1 MLKNMTNDHFQET
14 KTVPAKNR
22 TKIKTIR
29 PLVTR
34 LRFQLLGGL
43 LICVLLPTV
52 LRVGQLDV
60 RIQDTAFYA
69 AIGAALSLV
78 FGLFLIRRLSDY
90 PGVKSGSH
98 VLVSI
103 SLPFGL
109 MAAAFLFFRLDYSRF
124 VFIASYLLSLAWFLV
139 IHYVILTR
147 VKPRLLVVPGGNADK
162 LLTIPDVD
170 WVKLDR
176 PDDAFGRSSAIVADL
191 RYDLSEV
198 WQRFITD
205 CVINGIPVYHS
216 KQVAE
221 SVTGKVSIEHLS
233 ENNFGSLIPNMAYLK
248 IKQLLDLAFA
258 ILAFPFF
265 VLLYLIIAPVIL
277 IAMGRPIFYSDRRIG
292 YRGQVFKAFKFR
304 TMRNSSEQINT
315 ASAIEAS
322 MTKEDDVR
330 ITPVGKILRKCR
342 IDEAPQIINILLGQ
356 MSWIGPRPEAV
367 ALSRSYEAALPFYRY
382 RHAVRPGISG
392 WAQVNQG
399 HVTSTAD
406 VHQKLHYDFFYIK
419 QISPWLDMLI
429 IMRTIRT
436 VLSGFGAK

>member
-1 MLKNMTNDHFQET
+1 MLKDATVYHLQET
-14 KTVPAKNR
+14 SAVLAKKR
-22 TKIKTIR
+22 TAIKTIR

-43 LICVLLPTV
+43 LICVLIPTIV
-52 LRVGQLDV
+52 RVGQLDV
-60 RIQDTAFYA
+60 RVQNTAFYA
-69 AIGAALSLV
+69 AIGAAFSLM

-124 VFIASYLLSLAWFLV
+124 VFVASYFLSLAWFLV
-139 IHYVILTR
+139 IHFVILTKVR
-147 VKPRLLVVPGGNADK
+147 PRLLVVPGGNANN
-162 LLTIPDVD
+162 LLGIPDVF
-170 WVKLDR
+170 WVKLDH
-176 PDDAFGRSSAIVADL
+176 PDDAYGRSSAIVADL
-191 RYDLSEV
+191 RYDLSEI

-233 ENNFGSLIPNMAYLK
+233 ENNFGSLLPNMAYLK
-248 IKQLLDLAFA
+248 VKQLLDLAFA
-258 ILAFPFF
+258 ILALPLFL
-265 VLLYLIIAPVIL
+265 LLYVVVAPIIL
-277 IAMGRPIFYSDRRIG
+277 ITMGRPIFYSDRRIG

-304 TMRNSSEQINT
+304 TMHNSSDQVR
-315 ASAIEAS
+315 ASALEAS
-322 MTKEDDVR
+322 VTKEDDAR
-330 ITPVGKILRKCR
+330 ITRVGKILRKFR
-342 IDEAPQIINILLGQ
+342 IDEAPQILNVLIGQ

-406 VHQKLHYDFFYIK
+406 VHQKLQYDFFYIK